1 MVRYRGMVQDMYD
14 NEFFLDT
21 YEVRDEKTGATKLR
35 PGRYKDV
42 AECGVS
48 LGKV

>member
-1 MVRYRGMVQDMYD
+1 MVQDMYD

-21 YEVRDEKTGATKLR
+21 YEVRDKTGSTKLR
-35 PGRYKDV
+35 PGRYKDI

-48 LGKV
+48 EGKV